1 MANLPE
7 VWMRGPVAGYS
18 AELQPVVHA
27 LLQVIEDVE
36 AALADLSAGE
46 IWVRPGGAAS
56 VGFHVRHIGG
66 ALDRLFTYAR
76 DEALTAEQKAALA
89 AEGDPGVPA
98 AEAPELLADLHA
110 GIERALAQ
118 LRATAPSRP
127 RAAARH
133 RPRPSAD
140 DGAGPAVPCGGA
152 FHPARRADHHD
163 RQICARQRLI
173 PRDCRLIPDQRF
185 AR

>member
-36 AALADLSAGE
+36 AALANLSAAE

-76 DEALTAEQKAALA
+76 DEALTAEQRAALA

-118 LRATAPSRP
+118 LRATASSDLAQP
-127 RAAARH
+127 RGIGRARLPTTVLGLLFHAAEHAQRH
-133 RPRPSAD
+133 
-140 DGAGPAVPCGGA
+140 AGQLTTTVKILRGGGTES
-152 FHPARRADHHD
+152 
-163 RQICARQRLI
+163 Q
-173 PRDCRLIPDQRF
+173 
-185 AR
+185 

>member
-1 MANLPE
+1 MASNLPE
-7 VWMRGPVAGYS
+7 VWMRGPVAGYA

-36 AALADLSAGE
+36 AALADLSAAE

-118 LRATAPSRP
+118 LRATAASDLTQP
-127 RAAARH
+127 RGVGRARLPTTVLGLLFHAAEHSTRHAGQIITTAKIVRAR
-133 RPRPSAD
+133 A
-140 DGAGPAVPCGGA
+140 
-152 FHPARRADHHD
+152 
-163 RQICARQRLI
+163 
-173 PRDCRLIPDQRF
+173 
-185 AR
+185 